1 MSDGLVNDSGTP
13 GVSHRQLPRATT
25 TVLLRLAFAGPDGVH
40 RCARGEPIPVESV
53 PLETGFRPGEDPG
66 RDEQSCHLLD
76 GGHRTDKHQQSPS
89 ITSALRRGT
98 SRAAGPSVREQP
110 FSVSAPGPP
119 HRREHGDAAKY
130 LKQWFGDADALVL
143 SSSSVEAVEDRGMS
157 RSNAR
162 TARCATGRSIG
173 WICCARDFDPIRR
186 AFPSGRERPP
196 ASLIT
201 SQGLTPQRGGDDR
214 CQTSVLTWDGTR
226 VNTPRLN
233 RSCSCA
239 I

>member
-1 MSDGLVNDSGTP
+1 MDSSMIQERREYRIGNCLALRLRSCC
-13 GVSHRQLPRATT
+13 VSHSRGLMLFTAADAASQSRSSQPRSRPVFGRVKTREETSSRVTCLMVVIGPINTNSPRRLRAHFDVGPRGLLGRQYGSSPFLCPLPG
-25 TVLLRLAFAGPDGVH
+25 LRTA
-40 RCARGEPIPVESV
+40 
-53 PLETGFRPGEDPG
+53 
-66 RDEQSCHLLD
+66 
-76 GGHRTDKHQQSPS
+76 
-89 ITSALRRGT
+89 
-98 SRAAGPSVREQP
+98 
-110 FSVSAPGPP
+110 
-119 HRREHGDAAKY
+119 REHGDAAKC
-130 LKQWFGDADALVL
+130 LKQWFGDTDALVL
-143 SSSSVEAVEDRGMS
+143 LSSSVEAVEDRGMS